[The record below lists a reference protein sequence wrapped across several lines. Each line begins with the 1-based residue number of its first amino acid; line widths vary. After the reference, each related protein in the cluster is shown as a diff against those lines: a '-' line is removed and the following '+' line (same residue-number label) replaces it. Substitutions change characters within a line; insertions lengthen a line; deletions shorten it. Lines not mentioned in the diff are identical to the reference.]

1 MGRKCSPITCIKLTQ
16 HGKKMSSTNH
26 KTTCGDLCRSRA
38 ESKTFVSR
46 VVSRAESKT
55 LFKSYTMCFRWHL
68 MTGGEHFLPMLSERN
83 ACDGRAK

>member
-16 HGKKMSSTNH
+16 HGKKMSSTSH
-26 KTTCGDLCRSRA
+26 KTTCGDLCR
-38 ESKTFVSR
+38 
-46 VVSRAESKT
+46 SRAESKT

-68 MTGGEHFLPMLSERN
+68 MTGGEHFLPMLSGLN